1 MTQRLATE
9 YMKAVLE
16 IDQSEFNEFVRLF
29 EEKEVPTE
37 IQVLDN
43 GDREVILFDR
53 EKEVPLTF
61 KKVNGHYEL
70 DGSFRISDLELA
82 GILRNALKKFKG
94 YAIVHRIYVNFTMVY
109 HYENGIVIRIS
120 EKNRHYERVIYEYKN
135 PAMEL
140 EKLYQC
146 DEAERE
152 ITMIKERINSLLD
165 KRNRVKS
172 NPVLL
177 KEIDEQLMKYSH
189 RLFVLEA

>member
-16 IDQSEFNEFVRLF
+16 IDQSEFTEFVRLF

-61 KKVNGHYEL
+61 KRVNGHYEL

-82 GILRNALKKFKG
+82 GILRQALKKFKG
-94 YAIVHRIYVNFTMVY
+94 YAIVHRIYANFTMVY
-109 HYENGIVIRIS
+109 HYENGVVIRIS

-135 PAMEL
+135 PAIEL
-140 EKLYQC
+140 EKIYQR

-152 ITMIKERINSLLD
+152 IAVIKEQINVLLD
-165 KRNRVKS
+165 RRIRIS
-172 NPVLL
+172 TDSGML
-177 KEIDEQLMKYSH
+177 KEIDEQLMKLSR
-189 RLFVLEA
+189 RLFALEA